1 MAAFN
6 QAKDAPGNDVV
17 RCLSRERLRR
27 CWPGRRPRWRA
38 GRASLGMRSS
48 GSAPSRASSA
58 WNKKTCGCWPA
69 PSAIWMRLASIPD
82 GNLLAY
88 VQHMEM
94 TSLVGMVDPPRE
106 ESKAEVAYAQAGH
119 IRVCGW

>member
-1 MAAFN
+1 
-6 QAKDAPGNDVV
+6 
-17 RCLSRERLRR
+17 
-27 CWPGRRPRWRA
+27 
-38 GRASLGMRSS
+38 
-48 GSAPSRASSA
+48 
-58 WNKKTCGCWPA
+58 
-69 PSAIWMRLASIPD
+69 MRLASIPD